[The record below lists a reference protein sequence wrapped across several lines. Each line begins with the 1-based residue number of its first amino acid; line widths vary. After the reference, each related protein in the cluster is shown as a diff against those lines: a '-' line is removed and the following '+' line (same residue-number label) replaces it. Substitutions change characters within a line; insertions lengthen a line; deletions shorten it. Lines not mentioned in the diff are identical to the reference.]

1 NEQAIANSLIYII
14 SVGAF
19 IIGIMDKDAI
29 SWASMM
35 QMMKKTKKPYIVGDI
50 TKWLKIAIH
59 ARRYDFRMFAS
70 LLDCLALF
78 QILILIHIY
87 FWNIIGKALALSL
100 LTNLI
105 YHAAGMPAGSQIGNE
120 RFSVVL
126 AAYVIETF
134 LELSTSALSM
144 FRLFKLLISLSHFG
158 FGGQIP

>member
-59 ARRYDFRMFAS
+59 ARRYDFRMFEENEIS
-70 LLDCLALF
+70 
-78 QILILIHIY
+78 HR
-87 FWNIIGKALALSL
+87 GKALALSL

-120 RFSVVL
+120 RF
-126 AAYVIETF
+126 
-134 LELSTSALSM
+134 M
-144 FRLFKLLISLSHFG
+144 
-158 FGGQIP
+158 GG